1 MKIKVEA
8 VRRLQTKTAAELD
21 ETRYR
26 ELIKDALSR
35 IPVQSPAWTDYNQ
48 SDPGVALIQL
58 FAWLSESLINRLNS
72 IPESDRPKFRKVAA
86 RVRRRGRRTCVLI
99 IGGNK
104 RIRSAAARFIA
115 SRHGLNLY
123 CVDLAAVVSK
133 FLGETEKNL
142 RHLFDLAEDSGAIL
156 FFDEADALC
165 GKRSEVKD
173 SHDRYANQNIAWL
186 LKRLERH
193 KGLVIL
199 ATNRK
204 EKLDAPRLCKLH
216 CAVSKL
222 SRRPGRSTKARA
234 GHRNLAPKHLPAE
247 THPVQ

>member
-1 MKIKVEA
+1 MKTNLETA
-8 VRRLQTKTAAELD
+8 RRLQTKTAAEWR

-26 ELIKDALSR
+26 ELIHDALRR
-35 IPVQSPAWTDYNQ
+35 IPVQSPEWTDYNQ

-72 IPESDRPKFRKVAA
+72 MPESDRPKFRKVAA
-86 RVRRRGRRTCVLI
+86 RVRRRARRNRVLI
-99 IGGNK
+99 IGGNE
-104 RIRSAAARFIA
+104 RTRSAAARFIV

-123 CVDLAAVVSK
+123 RVDLATVVSK

-142 RHLFDLAEDSGAIL
+142 RRLFDLAEDSGAIL
-156 FFDEADALC
+156 FFDEADALS

-173 SHDRYANQNIAWL
+173 SHDRYANQDITWL
-186 LKRLERH
+186 LKRLDRH

-204 EKLDAPRLCKLH
+204 EKLDTPRMCKLH
-216 CAVSKL
+216 CNVSRL
-222 SRRPGRSTKARA
+222 ARRPRRSAKAR
-234 GHRNLAPKHLPAE
+234 GKV
-247 THPVQ
+247 TK